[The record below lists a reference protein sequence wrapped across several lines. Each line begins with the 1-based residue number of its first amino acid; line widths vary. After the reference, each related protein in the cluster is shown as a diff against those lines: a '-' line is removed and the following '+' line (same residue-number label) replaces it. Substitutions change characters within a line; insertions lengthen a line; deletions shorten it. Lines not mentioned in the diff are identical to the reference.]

1 MSNTTNYDAKH
12 FADVANSPLGQDI
25 WKFLNEHDNVIR
37 LETATELRSP
47 AVEGVALGLTSLF
60 GAQVQVP
67 RVKQMIGHMTRQILE
82 ARGWRLE
89 AQLVKVKTGNLFSTG
104 SRYTRDS
111 SKAITRLETEP
122 LAE

>member
-1 MSNTTNYDAKH
+1 MNYDAKH
-12 FADVANSPLGQDI
+12 FADLANSPLGQEL

-47 AVEGVALGLTSLF
+47 AVEGVALGLVSRF
-60 GAQVQVP
+60 GAQVRVP
-67 RVKQMIGHMTRQILE
+67 RVKQMIGHMTRQVLE

-89 AQLVKVKTGNLFSTG
+89 AQLVKVRTGNLFSTG
-104 SRYTRDS
+104 SRYTRNGS
-111 SKAITRLETEP
+111 STVTPSETEP